1 MMDKQEVQINFLDEA
16 ESCFDIIESVL
27 LGLSSTV
34 AESEPL
40 DRALR
45 SIHSVKGGA
54 GMMGFTSLSEIAHRL
69 EDFLKILRVRYYGT
83 QINTE
88 VETLLLQGLDGLR
101 QIGDF
106 NRQGTEIE
114 ASWLQERIDP
124 IFEQLRQH
132 LGELQDEDED
142 RLFAMSE
149 DIDPS
154 LLMFEEGVETILEQ
168 LETELGELSSSQ
180 LSEALVIASEK
191 LLAFGRMANLEPFV
205 QLCESIKLQATIVG
219 EKELKSLQQEAL
231 TLWRRSHALVVRGN
245 LEKLPSGLDGFKN
258 REIATL
264 EETGEEQSLIDYA
277 NNNLIDNANT
287 INLCKSQSLSSVP
300 ADSELNDT
308 ENLAA
313 EQISEFDLLTA
324 ANLESQDLAELQS
337 AFAQE
342 IAPAQTPILQPKA
355 TTSPAPKPPQTPTPT
370 SKMVRVPVEQLY
382 QFNTLFGK
390 LILERNRV
398 NLRLEQLKNFATLMR
413 QRVNQLE
420 TSNTK
425 LRNWYD
431 KASVPKIAPITPQ
444 SIPLSL
450 NRETHQGQLDA
461 LEMDHYSDLHLMSQ
475 EQIETIVQLEEV
487 SADIELGLQ
496 EMNQAIQELNQTTRS
511 LQGNITRT
519 QMVPFADVVKRFP
532 RLVRDL
538 SLQFG
543 KKVNLKIEGETT
555 LIDRAIVETLNAP
568 LMHLIRNAFDHGIET
583 PNQRIAIGKPSVG
596 NIYLNAVNRGIQTII
611 TVRDD
616 GRGLQFDKIR
626 HRLQEMGIDYQQMST
641 SQMLDYIF
649 QPGFSTSDQV
659 TELSGRGIGM
669 DVVRTNLQEI
679 RGDIRIKTQA
689 GQGTTFTLTVPFN
702 LSILRVMI
710 LERAGMVFA
719 VPVNSVR
726 EVLCLP
732 TNEDSS
738 VQNLE
743 QINWQK
749 RLIPLVR
756 LEDNFSFNRPC
767 QAFEMSGNP
776 VIDQP
781 TTLIVGEGSNVGAIQ
796 IDRFWGEKEVT
807 IRPINSPLPLPMGF
821 ISSMVLGDGRV
832 LPLVDPVI
840 IVQGCL
846 ERLQNDDKVALKANP
861 ERNKTK
867 NLLQKYLCYQ
877 SGIDS
882 GTYYSLLI
890 TSYLSSYVPTSARSP
905 VVPETVNTILVVD
918 DSINVRRYLVL
929 ALEKAGYQVEQAK
942 DGREAVDK
950 LFSGLAVQAV
960 ICDIEMPRL
969 DGYGVLEEVKAKPEF
984 NSLPIVMLTSRSNE
998 KHRKLA
1004 MNLGASAY
1012 LSKPYKEQ
1020 ELLQKMSELID
1031 LPGKLGDWGIGELG

>member
-1 MMDKQEVQINFLDEA
+1 MDKQQVQINFLDEA

-34 AESEPL
+34 AESEQL

-45 SIHSVKGGA
+45 SAHSVKGGA
-54 GMMGFTSLSEIAHRL
+54 GMMGFNSLSEIAHQL
-69 EDFLKILRVRYYGT
+69 EDFLKILRVRYHGT
-83 QINTE
+83 QIDTE
-88 VETLLLQGLDGLR
+88 VETLLLQGVDGLR

-106 NRQGTEIE
+106 NRQGTEI
-114 ASWLQERIDP
+114 AQSWLKERIDP

-168 LETELGELSSSQ
+168 LETELGELSPPQ

-219 EKELKSLQQEAL
+219 ETELESLQQEAL

-245 LEKLPSGLDGFKN
+245 LEKLPSGLDGFN
-258 REIATL
+258 NPEIATL
-264 EETGEEQSLIDYA
+264 EETGEEQCLIDYA
-277 NNNLIDNANT
+277 NT
-287 INLCKSQSLSSVP
+287 IEVCKSSDLTNPP
-300 ADSELNDT
+300 ADSELTDT
-308 ENLAA
+308 GNLAP

-324 ANLESQDLAELQS
+324 ANLEIQDLAELQS

-342 IAPAQTPILQPKA
+342 IAPAQTPVLEAKAKIL
-355 TTSPAPKPPQTPTPT
+355 PAPKPPQTPKPT
-370 SKMVRVPVEQLY
+370 SKMVRVPVDQLY

-398 NLRLEQLKNFATLMR
+398 NLRLEQLKNFASLMR

-420 TSNTK
+420 MSNTK

-431 KASVPKIAPITPQ
+431 KASVQNIAPITPQ

-487 SADIELGLQ
+487 SADIELGLL

-596 NIYLNAVNRGIQTII
+596 NIYLNAINRGIQTII

-616 GRGLQFDKIR
+616 GRGLQFEKIR

-710 LERAGMVFA
+710 LERAGIVFA

-726 EVLCLP
+726 EVICLP

-749 RLIPLVR
+749 QLIPLVR

-767 QAFEMSGNP
+767 QAFKMSGNP

-781 TTLIVGEGSNVGAIQ
+781 TALIVGEGSSIGGIQ

-840 IVQGCL
+840 IIQGCL
-846 ERLQNDDKVALKANP
+846 ERLQNDDQVNLEAHQD
-861 ERNKTK
+861 RNKTT

-882 GTYYSLLI
+882 GTYYLLLI
-890 TSYLSSYVPTSARSP
+890 TSYLCRDVTYYVPTSAKNP
-905 VVPETVNTILVVD
+905 IVAKPVNTILVVD

-950 LFSGLAVQAV
+950 LFSGLAVEAV

-984 NSLPIVMLTSRSNE
+984 HSLPIVMLSSRSNE

-1020 ELLQKMSELID
+1020 ELLEKMSELID
-1031 LPGKLGDWGIGELG
+1031 NFSSGEINI